1 LRRFIYCR
9 HQPQCLPNE
18 FDEARYLSLVIKPQP
33 SPLPFRKPFF
43 KDAITTD
50 PKVPQVHGNCNA
62 HNFAPFDAIAV

>member
-18 FDEARYLSLVIKPQP
+18 FDEARYLSLVIKLQP
-33 SPLPFRKPFF
+33 SPLSFRKPFF

-50 PKVPQVHGNCNA
+50 PKVPQVHGDRNA
-62 HNFAPFDAIAV
+62 HSFASFDAIAV